1 MEQDRTAAHSL
12 LAAAGDG
19 RTPPLNRSGLVPPTP
34 NNPPTDLDA
43 TGGKWGRPGRRLV
56 KIPAMPQLAAVNEA
70 FAHQLAA
77 DWLAAWNQHDL
88 DAIMAHYADDIEFTS
103 PFVAPVLGDPGGVV
117 RGKAALRDYF
127 ARALTAYP
135 DLQFESDEVLIGVN
149 SLALHYRSVKNL
161 MAAEV
166 MTFNAHHQIVRVLV
180 HYAPAPAPVTVA
192 PETPAREW
200 RNGDYL
206 LTDDPA
212 LLDLDAVCAL
222 LHSTYWA
229 DDRPRDVIA
238 KAIRNSTCLS
248 LVHDGQLVGFIRGVT
263 DHATYTWVC
272 DVIVHPGHRG
282 KGLGKWIVQCF
293 LEHPDLQTIS
303 HHLCTR
309 DAHALYESFGFQR
322 IEAMRRSDKPMP
334 FLLA

>member
-1 MEQDRTAAHSL
+1 M
-12 LAAAGDG
+12 
-19 RTPPLNRSGLVPPTP
+19 
-34 NNPPTDLDA
+34 
-43 TGGKWGRPGRRLV
+43 
-56 KIPAMPQLAAVNEA
+56 
-70 FAHQLAA
+70 
-77 DWLAAWNQHDL
+77 
-88 DAIMAHYADDIEFTS
+88 
-103 PFVAPVLGDPGGVV
+103 
-117 RGKAALRDYF
+117 
-127 ARALTAYP
+127 
-135 DLQFESDEVLIGVN
+135 N
-149 SLALHYRSVKNL
+149 SLTLHYRSVKNL

-166 MTFNAHHQIVRVLV
+166 MTFNTRNQIIRVLA
-180 HYAPAPAPVTVA
+180 HYAPAPAPLKA
-192 PETPAREW
+192 ARETPAREW

-212 LLDLDAVCAL
+212 QLGLDAVCAL

-229 DDRPRDVIA
+229 GDRPRDVIA
-238 KAIRNSTCLS
+238 KAIRHSTCLS
-248 LVHDGQLVGFIRGVT
+248 LVHKGQLVGFIRGVT

-272 DVIVHPGHRG
+272 DVIIHPGHRG

-303 HHLCTR
+303 HHLCTK